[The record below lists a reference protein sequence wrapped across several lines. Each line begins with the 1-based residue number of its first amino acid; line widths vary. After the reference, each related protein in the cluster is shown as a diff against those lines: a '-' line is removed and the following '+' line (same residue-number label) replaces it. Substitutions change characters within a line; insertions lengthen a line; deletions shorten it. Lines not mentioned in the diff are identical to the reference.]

1 MKFTEEERK
10 RIEEELGIDLV
21 TLFKALNGFYC
32 VEYEYDYKRGY
43 IPEREAG
50 SMSNCP
56 KRRYKPVRDCAI
68 TYDSLDH
75 RYKLIPYDPVL
86 REIKITSDFNSFNI
100 EDYGK
105 RWALKKEELTEGL
118 QEETQ

>member
-1 MKFTEEERK
+1 MQK

-32 VEYEYDYKRGY
+32 VDVEYDRNCGY

-50 SMSNCP
+50 SISNCP
-56 KRRYKPVRDCAI
+56 KRIYKPVRDCAI
-68 TYDSLDH
+68 TYDSRDH

-86 REIKITSDFNSFNI
+86 REIKITSDFHSFNI

-105 RWALKKEELTEGL
+105 TWALTKKELEDEYG
-118 QEETQ
+118 